1 MKRFIQYIAA
11 SLLALSVFV
20 GCTQQARQ
28 LADVPSVQS
37 VRQPVPASSAETTPA
52 EPLMAS
58 ASTTPSALSNN
69 RAVTDSHKDALH
81 LVGSNHVTTTAPAV
95 VAADNVS
102 LLIDSGAVSHDVQ
115 ISIVATT
122 EENSGEIPANM
133 ANLTANGAVY
143 RMLPDGQKF
152 EKDITIAMHYDSTAL
167 PYGYTADD
175 IYTFFYNE

>member
-1 MKRFIQYIAA
+1 MKKYIQHIAA

-37 VRQPVPASSAETTPA
+37 VSQPVPASSAETTPA

-81 LVGSNHVTTTAPAV
+81 LVGSNHVTTTASAV
-95 VAADNVS
+95 VTANNVT

-115 ISIVATT
+115 ISILATT

-133 ANLTANGAVY
+133 ANLTA
-143 RMLPDGQKF
+143 D
-152 EKDITIAMHYDSTAL
+152 
-167 PYGYTADD
+167 GYTTPWYKKD
-175 IYTFFYNE
+175 